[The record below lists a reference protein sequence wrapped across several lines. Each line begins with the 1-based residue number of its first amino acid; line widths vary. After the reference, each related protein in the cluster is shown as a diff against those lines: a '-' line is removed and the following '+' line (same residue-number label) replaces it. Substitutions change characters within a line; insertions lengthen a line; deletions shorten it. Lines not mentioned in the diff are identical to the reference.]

1 MAQHS
6 FLQNLLQGQAVE
18 WKTVDE
24 IFDIR
29 NGYTPSKRNK
39 EYWENGTVPWFRM
52 EDIRENGRILN
63 SALQQVSQKAVKGE
77 RLFPANSIIIS
88 TSATI
93 GEHALIT
100 VPYLANQRF
109 TNLALKAEYKNK
121 FNHLFLYYYCFNLCE
136 WCKNN
141 TTISSFASVDMN
153 GFRKFKI
160 PIPPL
165 SVQSQ
170 IVQIL
175 DAFTELTEQLRDE
188 LTAELAMRQK
198 QYHYYRDLLLTFDEK
213 ISGGG
218 GRIILSFVKMWFGRV
233 WGRLLNILTIEFYLV
248 NLMKITMLALIIY
261 CKTAWEKYHQ
271 IMYHKKAL

>member
-1 MAQHS
+1 M
-6 FLQNLLQGQAVE
+6 NLVIQALIKKIKSDEQKVRLLNFVDVFKNQYLTNETPTMVVTASDKKILSCNILKGDVFITPSSEIIGEIGQSAVVIE
-18 WKTVDE
+18 DIENAVYSYHIMRLRIYDKTVLMPE
-24 IFDIR
+24 FL
-29 NGYTPSKRNK
+29 NYLFQAEFLKRQIK
-39 EYWENGTVPWFRM
+39 
-52 EDIRENGRILN
+52 LN
-63 SALQQVSQKAVKGE
+63 AQGITRFGLTQPKWKSLQ
-77 RLFPANSIIIS
+77 
-88 TSATI
+88 
-93 GEHALIT
+93 
-100 VPYLANQRF
+100 
-109 TNLALKAEYKNK
+109 
-121 FNHLFLYYYCFNLCE
+121 
-136 WCKNN
+136 
-141 TTISSFASVDMN
+141 
-153 GFRKFKI
+153 I

-213 ISGGG
+213 ISGG